1 MAAVKGGVEA
11 GDLRRRREGLH
22 RRFDPGAVVRLVQRG
37 ERNEPPE
44 FRQRRGVDQH
54 RLDEVRPAVHHA
66 MADRR
71 NRTMVALRAQPA
83 ENGAHRRLMI
93 DAAVRWF
100 EDELG
105 LFARGRLDG
114 ALRRRADSLDLPR
127 RELIQCAAIDVRESG
142 ESQ

>member
-1 MAAVKGGVEA
+1 
-11 GDLRRRREGLH
+11 
-22 RRFDPGAVVRLVQRG
+22 
-37 ERNEPPE
+37 
-44 FRQRRGVDQH
+44 
-54 RLDEVRPAVHHA
+54 

-142 ESQ
+142 EFQ